1 MLNLMYITNDPAV
14 ARIAEANGVDR
25 IWVDMEFIGKT
36 ARQGGMDTVQLH
48 HTIDDIRT
56 IRAAVSTSEVL
67 VRVNP
72 IHEASANYGG
82 SDWEIPAAI
91 DAGADV
97 VMLPYFKT
105 VEEVQ
110 TFLRLVNGRAKTML
124 LVETPEAVE
133 KIDDILAL
141 DGVDEMHIGLND
153 LSLGY
158 GMKFMFE
165 LLTDGTVERLCGKFR
180 ARGIPF
186 GFGGIAAL
194 GKGMLP
200 AERVIREHYR
210 LGSTRAILSRSF
222 CNTSKVADLAEV
234 ERIFRSGMADIRALE
249 AECAA
254 HAPEDAYYAENRH
267 QVELAVKVIHASIA
281 EREQYST

>member
-25 IWVDMEFIGKT
+25 IWVDMEFIGK
-36 ARQGGMDTVQLH
+36 ASRQGGMDTVQLH

-56 IRAAVSTSEVL
+56 IRAAVSKSEVL

-72 IHEASANYGG
+72 IHEATADYGDSA
-82 SDWEIPAAI
+82 WEILAAV

-97 VMLPYFKT
+97 VMLPFFKT
-105 VEEVQ
+105 VDEVQ
-110 TFLRLVNGRAKTML
+110 TFLRLVDGRAKTML

-133 KIDDILAL
+133 IIDDILAL
-141 DGVDEMHIGLND
+141 DGIDEIHIGLND

-158 GMKFMFE
+158 GLKFMFE
-165 LLTDGTVERLCGKFR
+165 LLTDGTVERLCRKFR
-180 ARGIPF
+180 ARGIPY

-222 CNTSKVADLAEV
+222 CNTSLVADPAEI
-234 ERIFRSGMADIRALE
+234 ERIFRTGMAEIRALE

-254 HAPEDAYYAENRH
+254 YAPEDAYFTENQH
-267 QVELAVKVIHASIA
+267 QVELAVKIIHAGIV

>member
-14 ARIAEANGVDR
+14 ARIAEAYGVDR
-25 IWVDMEFIGKT
+25 IWVDMEFIGK
-36 ARQGGMDTVQLH
+36 AVRQGGMDTVQLH

-56 IRAAVSTSEVL
+56 IRAAVTKSEVL

-72 IHEASANYGG
+72 IHEATPDYGDSA
-82 SDWEIPAAI
+82 WEIPAAI

-97 VMLPYFKT
+97 VMLPFFKT
-105 VEEVQ
+105 VDEVR
-110 TFLRLVNGRAKTML
+110 TFLDLADGRAKTML

-133 KIDDILAL
+133 IIDEILAL
-141 DGVDEMHIGLND
+141 DGIDEVHIGLND
-153 LSLGY
+153 LSFGY

-165 LLTDGTVERLCGKFR
+165 LLADGTVERLCRKFR
-180 ARGIPF
+180 EKGVPY

-222 CNTSKVADLAEV
+222 CNTSIVTDL
-234 ERIFRSGMADIRALE
+234 RQIDPIFRSGMADIRALE
-249 AECAA
+249 AECAQF
-254 HAPEDAYYAENRH
+254 APDAEYYRENRRE
-267 QVELAVKVIHASIA
+267 VETAVAQICAAIA
-281 EREQYST
+281 AKEKKA

>member
-14 ARIAEANGVDR
+14 ARIAEASGVDR
-25 IWVDMEFIGKT
+25 IWVDMEFIGKA

-56 IRAAVSTSEVL
+56 IRAAVTRSEVL

-72 IHEASANYGG
+72 IHEATADYGDSA
-82 SDWEIPAAI
+82 WEIPAAI

-97 VMLPYFKT
+97 VMLPFFKT
-105 VEEVQ
+105 AAEVE

-133 KIDDILAL
+133 IIDEILAL
-141 DGVDEMHIGLND
+141 DGIDEVHIGLND

-165 LLTDGTVERLCGKFR
+165 LLTDGTVERLCGKFQ
-180 ARGIPF
+180 ARGIPY

-222 CNTSKVADLAEV
+222 CNTSIVTDLGQID
-234 ERIFRSGMADIRALE
+234 RIFRTGMADIRALE

-254 HAPEDAYYAENRH
+254 HAPEDAYFTENRH
-267 QVELAVKVIHASIA
+267 QVELAVKVIHAGIV

>member
-14 ARIAEANGVDR
+14 ARIAEQSGVDR

-56 IRAAVSTSEVL
+56 IRAAVSKAEVL

-72 IHEASANYGG
+72 IHEAVADYGDSA
-82 SDWEIPAAI
+82 WEIHAAI

-97 VMLPYFKT
+97 VMLPFFKT
-105 VEEVQ
+105 ADEVR
-110 TFLRLVNGRAKTML
+110 TFLALVGGRAKTML
-124 LVETPEAVE
+124 LVETPEAVAV
-133 KIDDILAL
+133 IDEILAL
-141 DGVDEMHIGLND
+141 DGIDEVHIGLND

-158 GMKFMFE
+158 GMKFMFQ
-165 LLTDGTVERLCGKFR
+165 LLADGTVERLCLKFR
-180 ARGIPF
+180 EKGIPY
-186 GFGGIAAL
+186 GFGAL

-222 CNTSKVADLAEV
+222 CNTSLVTDPAEI
-234 ERIFRSGMADIRALE
+234 ERIFRTGMAEIRALE
-249 AECAA
+249 RECAG
-254 HAPEDAYYAENRH
+254 HMDYFWSNRR
-267 QVELAVKVIHASIA
+267 IA
-281 EREQYST
+281 EEAIAQICASKE